1 MRIVKPDMWWC
12 TKLYYRIFKF
22 CLPLWTAGYH
32 FYPSCWMQN
41 HFSIYKLS
49 LNRVL
54 LVLAVPPLL
63 HMQSILRHLFILVR
77 QTTNKPKY
85 FPKNKLMP
93 VLSGTN
99 EASLP
104 AAFCPLSPI
113 PSASLPP
120 EGFLSL
126 LIFHGTIPLF
136 FLPCSSARS
145 CFPLC
150 CKPSSGS
157 CCPVTSSSISA
168 WPWVPGLLGQPSY
181 SLR

>member
-63 HMQSILRHLFILVR
+63 HMQSILRYLFILVR

-126 LIFHGTIPLF
+126 LIFHGTILLF